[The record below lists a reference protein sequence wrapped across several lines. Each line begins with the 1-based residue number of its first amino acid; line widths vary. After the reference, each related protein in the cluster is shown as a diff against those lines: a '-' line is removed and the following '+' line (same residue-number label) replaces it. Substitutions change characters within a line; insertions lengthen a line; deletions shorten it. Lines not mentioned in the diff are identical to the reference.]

1 MSLAPAVQHG
11 AGVGESDE
19 HVPGGRGPV
28 QPVQLVPYVVR
39 RHGGGSGLK
48 DLRSKVRLKSEVAK
62 R

>member
-11 AGVGESDE
+11 AGVWESDE
-19 HVPGGRGPV
+19 HVRRGRGPV

-39 RHGGGSGLK
+39 RHGGGGLK
-48 DLRSKVRLKSEVAK
+48 DLRSKVRAKGEVAK